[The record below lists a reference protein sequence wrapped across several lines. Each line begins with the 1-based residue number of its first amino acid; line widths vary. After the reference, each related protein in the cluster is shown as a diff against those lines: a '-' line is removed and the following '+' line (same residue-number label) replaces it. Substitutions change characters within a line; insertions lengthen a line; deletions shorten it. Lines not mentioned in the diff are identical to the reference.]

1 MPFAKIVSGLEAVDK
16 FYSGYGELRP
26 QGKFID
32 PGALEEGGK
41 RWSLGRATNVFIGQR
56 REQTQR
62 RDESNEEKRQD
73 RQPIRA
79 A

>member
-1 MPFAKIVSGLEAVDK
+1 MQHEAALHCWAVSDELGEA
-16 FYSGYGELRP
+16 ERWR
-26 QGKFID
+26 
-32 PGALEEGGK
+32 ALEEGGK